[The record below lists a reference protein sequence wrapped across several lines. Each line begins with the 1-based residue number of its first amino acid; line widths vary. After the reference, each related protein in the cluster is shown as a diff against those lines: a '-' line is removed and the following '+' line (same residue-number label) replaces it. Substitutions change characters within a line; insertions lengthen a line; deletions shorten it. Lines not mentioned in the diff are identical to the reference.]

1 MSTIMSI
8 IFVLPLVFFVAG
20 WAAWLVGLA
29 AYIFGAEEA
38 S

>member
-20 WAAWLVGLA
+20 WAAWLVSLA
-29 AYIFGAEEA
+29 SYVIGDDH
-38 S
+38 